1 MVKIIFSHM
10 TSKRQLVYVYQA
22 NAISLKRQRNFWNF
36 GKWTNIEFPFPNDET
51 SPILFILSTPS
62 ASPYCRGIPAFS
74 LTLSPIFMS
83 SIVRMCLVLSS
94 LSSWTV
100 RLPIKASISFDFP
113 DYFRKRVC

>member
-1 MVKIIFSHM
+1 MVKIIVSHM

-22 NAISLKRQRNFWNF
+22 NYISLKRQRNFWNF

-51 SPILFILSTPS
+51 SPILFYYFNTISITILQRNPRLQSNS
-62 ASPYCRGIPAFS
+62 
-74 LTLSPIFMS
+74 IFMS

-100 RLPIKASISFDFP
+100 RLPIKASTSFDFP
-113 DYFRKRVC
+113 DDFRKRVC

>member
-1 MVKIIFSHM
+1 MVKIIVSHM

-22 NAISLKRQRNFWNF
+22 NAISLKRQRNFLNI
-36 GKWTNIEFPFPNDET
+36 GKCTNIEFPFPNDET